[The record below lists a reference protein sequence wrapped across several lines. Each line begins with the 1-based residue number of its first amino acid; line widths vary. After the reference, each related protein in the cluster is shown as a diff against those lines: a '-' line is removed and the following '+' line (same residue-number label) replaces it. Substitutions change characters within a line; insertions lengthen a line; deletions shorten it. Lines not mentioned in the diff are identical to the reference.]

1 MLLPRGYQRFYT
13 VKSVT
18 YIISTLGNFEI
29 TKSKATKTSIL
40 LIGGLGTSTK
50 HSLFSQIRTN
60 STISKHR
67 MFVFALCACLVPV
80 KLTYCQYKLFPFL
93 VKSFPAFSGHTES
106 RDLICIRHT
115 YQNDKICKPIGLPK
129 CYDIRTKALENRSP
143 PGFLGERTDGPM
155 P

>member
-1 MLLPRGYQRFYT
+1 M
-13 VKSVT
+13 KSIT

-29 TKSKATKTSIL
+29 IKIKATKTSTL
-40 LIGGLGTSTK
+40 FMGGLGTSTN
-50 HSLFSQIRTN
+50 HCLFSQITTN

-67 MFVFALCACLVPV
+67 MFIVALCTCLVPV

-93 VKSFPAFSGHTES
+93 VESFPAFSGRTKS

-115 YQNDKICKPIGLPK
+115 YQNDKIYKPIGLLK
-129 CYDIRTKALENRSP
+129 SYDLRTKGLENRP
-143 PGFLGERTDGPM
+143 PPAFLGKRTDGPM